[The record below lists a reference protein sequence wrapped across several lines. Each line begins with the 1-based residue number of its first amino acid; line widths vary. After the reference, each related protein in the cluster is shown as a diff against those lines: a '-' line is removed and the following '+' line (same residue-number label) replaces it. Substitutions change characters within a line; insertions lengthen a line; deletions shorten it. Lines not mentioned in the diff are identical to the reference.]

1 MVRIQRKSNGQT
13 VVTIP
18 EGLAS
23 ALKLEGGEQAEWTV
37 QSGSALR
44 LDIDG

>member
-18 EGLAS
+18 DRLAD
-23 ALKLEGGEQAEWTV
+23 AYDLEGGEQATWKVE
-37 QSGSALR
+37 SGSALK
-44 LDIDG
+44 LTIDD